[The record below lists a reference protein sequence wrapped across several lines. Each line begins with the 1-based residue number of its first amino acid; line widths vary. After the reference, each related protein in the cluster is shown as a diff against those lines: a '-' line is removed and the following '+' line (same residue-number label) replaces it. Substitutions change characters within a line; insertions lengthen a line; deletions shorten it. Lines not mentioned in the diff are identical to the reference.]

1 MKNPN
6 NSQEPPKKVEKIKG
20 NPGNSKKARDN
31 TILYLVNARNS
42 QYQGGPEKRGECR
55 RTGAARTGSRGV
67 GDVGTLVLWIMR
79 QNPAQYL
86 HYCICTVST
95 QYLHYCIYTVSLV
108 PTYCCFQCPF
118 TVFLVLFSV
127 AFRSLYRFYTFR
139 YFFTTFHNVS
149 LLFTT
154 FTLKGTKIHLR
165 PSCVFRRLGPMPPTP
180 SATTPS
186 YGKNCS
192 VLSL

>member
-1 MKNPN
+1 MSKNWCCAHWLPW
-6 NSQEPPKKVEKIKG
+6 SG
-20 NPGNSKKARDN
+20 RRRHPGAVDHATESS
-31 TILYLVNARNS
+31 TIPTLLYL
-42 QYQGGPEKRGECR
+42 
-55 RTGAARTGSRGV
+55 
-67 GDVGTLVLWIMR
+67 
-79 QNPAQYL
+79 
-86 HYCICTVST
+86 H
-95 QYLHYCIYTVSLV
+95 CIYTIPTLLYLHCISSSYLLLFLV
-108 PTYCCFQCPF
+108 PFYC
-118 TVFLVLFSV
+118 FLVLSSV